1 MKFTR
6 QEFLLLVYGS
16 VWILF
21 ILLKIEN
28 NKKIIKK
35 LLFTYLALFISLKSL
50 FMDNEQCQ
58 THVQGEKKHTHTHKT
73 QHKKGN
79 TQMPHIYIY
88 IFFNLQINGFKKINC
103 LIKNFIVYLLKCE
116 IKLDIFLFFS
126 FFEGR

>member
-1 MKFTR
+1 MPDTR
-6 QEFLLLVYGS
+6 PG
-16 VWILF
+16 
-21 ILLKIEN
+21 
-28 NKKIIKK
+28 
-35 LLFTYLALFISLKSL
+35 
-50 FMDNEQCQ
+50 
-58 THVQGEKKHTHTHKT
+58 GKKHTHTHKT

-88 IFFNLQINGFKKINC
+88 IYISFLTYGLYLLKGEAINGFKKINC

>member
-1 MKFTR
+1 MNSARHTSR
-6 QEFLLLVYGS
+6 G
-16 VWILF
+16 
-21 ILLKIEN
+21 
-28 NKKIIKK
+28 KKN
-35 LLFTYLALFISLKSL
+35 T
-50 FMDNEQCQ
+50 
-58 THVQGEKKHTHTHKT
+58 HTHTHKT

-88 IFFNLQINGFKKINC
+88 ISFLTYGLYLLKGEAINGFKKINC